1 MADLGGVLR
10 GINMG
15 VTVLSAFMFFK
26 ADLAAAAAA
35 AFAPLPFLPAIG
47 KSISYRQK
55 KKSQISS
62 VWGTKNKSRN
72 LHNNGTLSRQTDMLW
87 PACVLK
93 DVCLTSSVVGVQNT
107 PPDRQIL
114 SHNKS
119 ALNLFIAYGIY
130 PVRQAN
136 AF

>member
-55 KKSQISS
+55 KKKNHKLAVFGAPKTNLEICTIMVHS
-62 VWGTKNKSRN
+62 VD
-72 LHNNGTLSRQTDMLW
+72 RQTCDGLH
-87 PACVLK
+87 
-93 DVCLTSSVVGVQNT
+93 VC
-107 PPDRQIL
+107 
-114 SHNKS
+114 
-119 ALNLFIAYGIY
+119 
-130 PVRQAN
+130 
-136 AF
+136 